1 MTKHINIHQ
10 ATEVL
15 RNLYRG
21 FQASR
26 VILTANKYGIFD
38 HVQSP
43 KTAKEIAKA
52 VRADARAL
60 EILLDAVTS
69 LGFLQKSGSK
79 YKNTPLSDALLVQG
93 KPFYQGDALRHAD
106 SLYQNWSGLD
116 KVVKTVRPYHKAD
129 NHASFIK
136 AMHNMAILK
145 ARKIVQS
152 IDLRGVKTVLDLG
165 GGPGTYAMEFA
176 RKGAAVTLFDFAE
189 TIRIARNIVGK
200 SGVKNIKYLPG
211 NFKLDSIGKNYD
223 LIFISQILHAYSDA
237 DCRKLMLKC
246 AKALNPGG
254 RIVIQ
259 EFRIAE
265 DRAHPAPAAL
275 FSINMLVN
283 TAGGRSYTPVE
294 MKNWL
299 VGAGLKN
306 VKIKPIGDNV
316 LVYAKNEV

>member
-1 MTKHINIHQ
+1 MTKHISIKH

-15 RNLYRG
+15 RKLYRG

-26 VILTANKYGIFD
+26 VILTANNYGIFE
-38 HVQSP
+38 HTQSP
-43 KTAKEIAKA
+43 KTAKQIAKA
-52 VRADARAL
+52 VHADARAM

-69 LGFLQKSGSK
+69 LGFLRKSNAK

-116 KVVKTVRPYHKAD
+116 KVVKTGLPYHKAD
-129 NHASFIK
+129 NHSSFIK
-136 AMHNMAILK
+136 AMHNMAVLK
-145 ARKIVQS
+145 ARKVIQS

-165 GGPGTYAMEFA
+165 GGPGTYSIEFA
-176 RKGAAVTLFDFAE
+176 RRGAFVTLFDFAE
-189 TIRIARNIVGK
+189 TIRIARVIVKK
-200 SGVKNIKYLPG
+200 SGVENIKYLPG
-211 NFKLDSIGKNYD
+211 NFKHDSIGKNYD
-223 LIFISQILHAYSDA
+223 LIFVSQILHAYSDV
-237 DCRKLMLKC
+237 DCRELMLKC
-246 AKALNPGG
+246 ARALNPGG
-254 RIVIQ
+254 RIIIQ
-259 EFRIAE
+259 EFHIAE
-265 DRAHPAPAAL
+265 DRAHPVPAAL

-299 VGAGLKN
+299 LGAGLKN
-306 VKIKPIGDNV
+306 VKIKPVGDNV